1 MTAEY
6 SDFRSP
12 IPMLMDWMG
21 VIRFFAMLS
30 GIIIIIIIIII
41 IMITIMKMIRIR
53 G

>member
-30 GIIIIIIIIII
+30 GIIIIIIIII
-41 IMITIMKMIRIR
+41 MITIMMMIRIR